1 MAFQNATTCP
11 VCNSAVAPDALF
23 CTNCGS
29 RLPEPPATITQEA
42 QTLPEAAGKSSD
54 VARCSKCNANLE
66 PEAMFCTNC
75 GTRVSVTGVSAPE
88 VTMFEKKAA
97 VSQPEATQ
105 PAVNANTASGSEAAG
120 ARAETSSRPTASS
133 EANSSPVQASANN
146 SLPFARV
153 PANQTAAAAAMQP
166 VSSTQSATPVPSSQ
180 RTDASTK
187 LGQSSSARKGGVFVA
202 VGLVLIVAVA
212 AAMLWMRSA
221 APVSRHVI
229 ILTPQPSS
237 LAVEPNASVQLSVS
251 VQGDGGAGLSWK
263 IAESYGGTVQ
273 PAGVTLHGSQFLY
286 HATYNS
292 GGTPGDY
299 HVVATSAANRDSSVT
314 ILVHVE
320 R

>member
-11 VCNSAVAPDALF
+11 ACNSAVAPDTLF

-29 RLPEPPATITQEA
+29 RLPEPPATITQA

-54 VARCSKCNANLE
+54 VFRCVKCNANLE
-66 PEAMFCTNC
+66 PEAMFCTSC
-75 GTRVSVTGVSAPE
+75 GTRVTVTGVPEPE

-97 VSQPEATQ
+97 ISQPEATQ
-105 PAVNANTASGSEAAG
+105 PAVNVNTASESDAAG
-120 ARAETSSRPTASS
+120 ARAETSSLPTASS
-133 EANSSPVQASANN
+133 EANSSPVQASANS

-153 PANQTAAAAAMQP
+153 PANQTAAAAAMQAA
-166 VSSTQSATPVPSSQ
+166 SSTQATPLSSSQ
-180 RTDASTK
+180 HTHVATE
-187 LGQSSSARKGGVFVA
+187 LGKSSSARKPGVFVA

-221 APVSRHVI
+221 APVSRRVI

-286 HATYNS
+286 HATYRA

>member
-11 VCNSAVAPDALF
+11 ACNSAVAPDALF

-29 RLPEPPATITQEA
+29 RLPEPPATTPA

-54 VARCSKCNANLE
+54 VARCIKCNAILE
-66 PEAMFCTNC
+66 PEAMFCTSC
-75 GTRVSVTGVSAPE
+75 GTRVSVTGVTEPE

-97 VSQPEATQ
+97 ISRPEATQ

-120 ARAETSSRPTASS
+120 ARAETSSLPTASS
-133 EANSSPVQASANN
+133 EANSNPVQASANS

-166 VSSTQSATPVPSSQ
+166 VSSTQAATPLPSSQ
-180 RTDASTK
+180 RTDASTD
-187 LGQSSSARKGGVFVA
+187 LGQSSSARKPGVIVA
-202 VGLVLIVAVA
+202 MGLILLVAVA

>member
-29 RLPEPPATITQEA
+29 RLPEPPATITQA

-54 VARCSKCNANLE
+54 VFRCVKCNANLE
-66 PEAMFCTNC
+66 PEATFCTSC
-75 GTRVSVTGVSAPE
+75 GTRVTVTGVTEPE

-97 VSQPEATQ
+97 ISQPEATQ
-105 PAVNANTASGSEAAG
+105 PADNVNTASESDA
-120 ARAETSSRPTASS
+120 AETSSLPTASS
-133 EANSSPVQASANN
+133 EANSSPVQASANS

-153 PANQTAAAAAMQP
+153 PANQTAAAAAMQA
-166 VSSTQSATPVPSSQ
+166 VSSTQATPLSSSQ
-180 RTDASTK
+180 HTDVATE
-187 LGQSSSARKGGVFVA
+187 LGQSSSARKPGIFVA

-221 APVSRHVI
+221 APVSRRVI

-251 VQGDGGAGLSWK
+251 VQADGGAGLSWK

-286 HATYNS
+286 HATYRA